1 MDQSNKRKAVQLNFS
16 PGHNPTPRNKG
27 QQTMEGNTQ
36 QASSSSSVPTPA
48 ATQDMNR
55 FTNAGASSSSS
66 SSSSIDSKMC
76 NVAKLREQLVEEIK
90 DIELSMKETIRTLKS
105 KVEASKSKAALI
117 QDKLKQANQL
127 LCHQSEQI
135 YMKEQKN
142 KILGEKVR
150 ELYECQKIIFETAD
164 DISNTLNK
172 HEFLADNLANH
183 YDSAMIVQQNDLRI
197 LQENLQQNSP
207 DSKLSEQLKN
217 LEIQITE
224 KEKQIFQNQ
233 KEINQLESD
242 LQLQRK
248 QLEDKQ
254 QKLQDLD
261 KKIADF
267 EAKKKKLEE
276 KVDLEIKEKQNQN
289 LKLKE
294 ELDAQKQKLVNQ
306 STIIN
311 ELNCKVTRI
320 SQEEEKVE
328 MDLKQ
333 ISNEIDNLIKENET
347 LDNNYYQ
354 EDQNNSINLTKL
366 QENLK
371 DSKNKLSSM
380 KNKESQATN
389 VLQKKIAELMNAIK
403 KNEGI
408 EEKLEKVEAEKHNE
422 EDKIEKLSQNFMN
435 TKKEFDEKL
444 KITETNISNVKN
456 KISDVEKIISASEDK
471 FKMLE
476 KEIEE
481 LNEKLKAKKD
491 AEERLA
497 ATAQEFKQ
505 QALPNIFPSRTE
517 NEQDK
522 QKSRKKLYTPTLGD
536 DDLDIDSLPIEE
548 QLTQLTQS
556 STSSSPD
563 KSRKFFKSS
572 SLSQSSQKSVTS
584 KPEATP
590 RGRGRGKKNN

>member
-1 MDQSNKRKAVQLNFS
+1 
-16 PGHNPTPRNKG
+16 
-27 QQTMEGNTQ
+27 
-36 QASSSSSVPTPA
+36 
-48 ATQDMNR
+48 
-55 FTNAGASSSSS
+55 
-66 SSSSIDSKMC
+66 
-76 NVAKLREQLVEEIK
+76 
-90 DIELSMKETIRTLKS
+90 
-105 KVEASKSKAALI
+105 
-117 QDKLKQANQL
+117 
-127 LCHQSEQI
+127 
-135 YMKEQKN
+135 
-142 KILGEKVR
+142 
-150 ELYECQKIIFETAD
+150 
-164 DISNTLNK
+164 
-172 HEFLADNLANH
+172 
-183 YDSAMIVQQNDLRI
+183 
-197 LQENLQQNSP
+197 
-207 DSKLSEQLKN
+207 
-217 LEIQITE
+217 
-224 KEKQIFQNQ
+224 
-233 KEINQLESD
+233 
-242 LQLQRK
+242 
-248 QLEDKQ
+248 
-254 QKLQDLD
+254 
-261 KKIADF
+261 
-267 EAKKKKLEE
+267 
-276 KVDLEIKEKQNQN
+276 
-289 LKLKE
+289 
-294 ELDAQKQKLVNQ
+294 
-306 STIIN
+306 
-311 ELNCKVTRI
+311 
-320 SQEEEKVE
+320 

-333 ISNEIDNLIKENET
+333 ISKEIDNLIKENET
-347 LDNNYYQ
+347 LDNNCYQ

-408 EEKLEKVEAEKHNE
+408 EEKLEKVEAEKHDE